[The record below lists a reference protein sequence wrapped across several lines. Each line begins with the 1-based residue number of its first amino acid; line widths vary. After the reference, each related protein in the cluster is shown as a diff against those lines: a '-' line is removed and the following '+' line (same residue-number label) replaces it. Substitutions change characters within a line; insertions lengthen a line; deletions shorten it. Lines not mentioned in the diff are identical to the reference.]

1 MKTLIVFSTK
11 YGTTE
16 KCVNL
21 LKEKIKGDV
30 DLFNLK
36 TKKDIDISPYDNVII
51 GGSVYMGNIQ
61 KEVKEFC
68 AKNIS
73 PLKKK
78 KIGLFICC
86 MSDKETAKNQL
97 EASYPKELLE
107 KAFAKECFGGEF
119 ILSKMN
125 FFHKLIVK
133 KVSKAKEDKF
143 NILKEN
149 IKKLAFEV
157 NQFYTKKA

>member
-16 KCVNL
+16 KCANI
-21 LKEKIKGDV
+21 LKEKIKGNV

-36 TKKDIDISPYDNVII
+36 TKKDIDISIYDNVII
-51 GGSVYMGNIQ
+51 GGSIYMGNIQ

-68 AKNIS
+68 TKNIR

-78 KIGLFICC
+78 KIGLFVCC
-86 MSDKETAKNQL
+86 MSDEETAKNQL
-97 EASYPKELLE
+97 EASYPKELVE

-133 KVSKAKEDKF
+133 KVSNTKEDKS

-149 IKKLAFEV
+149 IDKLAFELD
-157 NQFYTKKA
+157 